1 MQVIEDIEPT
11 IQNLSPLAINFYKI
25 LKVQRLF
32 KAIKFSRFTL
42 GRIPPRIG
50 GIKVY
55 PGKVMYI

>member
-1 MQVIEDIEPT
+1 MQVIEEIEPT
-11 IQNLSPLAINFYKI
+11 IQNLSPLA
-25 LKVQRLF
+25 

-55 PGKVMYI
+55 PGKVI